1 MLKPYQA
8 GAAGKPS
15 AQEVPLQ
22 YTKEP
27 FKEMVAPRKI
37 QSIRF
42 GLQSSQEVV
51 RTRSITRAPVAA
63 ERGRAVTAGGSRCCS
78 AHTRRRVVR
87 LLSHAQH
94 PARGVLGLDH
104 SNHPHLRSS
113 TQMPHA
119 G

>member
-8 GAAGKPS
+8 GAAGKAS

-27 FKEMVAPRKI
+27 FKEVVAPRKI

-51 RTRSITRAPVAA
+51 RTRST
-63 ERGRAVTAGGSRCCS
+63 T
-78 AHTRRRVVR
+78 
-87 LLSHAQH
+87 
-94 PARGVLGLDH
+94 
-104 SNHPHLRSS
+104 
-113 TQMPHA
+113 
-119 G
+119 